1 MKQEL
6 RDYVKKFLDVR
17 LNIYKSWNKE
27 YDFRGSTLFMDMYKV
42 LLLQSIFEMCVLII
56 RILLSNEEER
66 KNE

>member
-17 LNIYKSWNKE
+17 LNIYKSWNNE

-66 KNE
+66 KND